1 MGAASADRFGGIDA
15 LMTNSGGPPAGLAIS
30 FDDQAWQD
38 AADLLLFST
47 IRMVRAAVP
56 LMKARGGGAIL
67 VSTSS
72 SVKEPVPNLGLSTVL
87 RASVS
92 ALAKT
97 LAIELAPSKIRV
109 NQIIPGR
116 IDTDRVRHLDE
127 VNAKKQGVSA
137 DEAKA
142 RAIATIP
149 MGRYGEGPE
158 FGRVGA
164 FLLSDAASYMTGATV
179 QVDGGLIKSVLSC
192 PDAKVLLAGST
203 NPWLRD
209 RATKTAFVRRS
220 VSRFMPGEQIDD
232 ALRAAAELKPQGITT
247 ILTKL
252 GENLTGVEEAEQVT
266 QHYLDVLDRIAASR
280 PRRAHLDQAHAARP
294 RSRSRPV
301 RAESRSADRAR

>member
-1 MGAASADRFGGIDA
+1 MDLQLKNKVILIAGASKGLGYAVAHALGAEGATVSISSRDQASITSAAERIERETGSKVFAMPVDVRSSEAIDTWIAAAADRFGGIDGI
-15 LMTNSGGPPAGLAIS
+15 MTNSGGPPAGLAIS
-30 FDDQAWQD
+30 FDDRAWQE

-56 LMKARGGGAIL
+56 HMKSRGGGAIL

-97 LAIELAPSKIRV
+97 LAIELASSKIRV

-116 IDTDRVRHLDE
+116 IDTDRVRHLDQ
-127 VNAKKQGVSA
+127 VNAQKQGISA

-142 RAIATIP
+142 KAIATIP

-164 FLLSDAASYMTGATV
+164 FLLSNAASYITGATV
-179 QVDGGLIKSVLSC
+179 QVDGGLIKSVL
-192 PDAKVLLAGST
+192 
-203 NPWLRD
+203 
-209 RATKTAFVRRS
+209 
-220 VSRFMPGEQIDD
+220 
-232 ALRAAAELKPQGITT
+232 
-247 ILTKL
+247 
-252 GENLTGVEEAEQVT
+252 
-266 QHYLDVLDRIAASR
+266 
-280 PRRAHLDQAHAARP
+280 
-294 RSRSRPV
+294 
-301 RAESRSADRAR
+301 